1 MCFFFT
7 LFHFPPSFF
16 LRTNHVVLQGL
27 MAECNTTYTVQV
39 LFFCFLLFHFL
50 RALFFLKG
58 FLFSFVQSC
67 YGVLSTLLYYD
78 SAKPLVGWVGGT
90 AGGMDGWM
98 YSTAMEMELV
108 CP

>member
-1 MCFFFT
+1 
-7 LFHFPPSFF
+7 
-16 LRTNHVVLQGL
+16 
-27 MAECNTTYTVQV
+27 
-39 LFFCFLLFHFL
+39 
-50 RALFFLKG
+50 
-58 FLFSFVQSC
+58 VQSC